1 MTTTYQK
8 AFIRVPCVHVPCEVG
23 DILSCSDELTD
34 RYDDIISRH
43 DDIISRSDELI
54 SHSDELISRSDD
66 IRTRSD
72 DLIGFSDNIIS
83 RGNELLNI
91 ISMSLHS
98 FHFHPKNSYIN
109 IQNVFQSF
117 RTNVIS

>member
-8 AFIRVPCVHVPCEVG
+8 AFIRVPYVHVPCEVG
-23 DILSCSDELTD
+23 DILSCSDELID
-34 RYDDIISRH
+34 RS

-72 DLIGFSDNIIS
+72 DLISCSDNIIS
-83 RGNELLNI
+83 RGNDLLNI

-98 FHFHPKNSYIN
+98 FRFHPKNSFIN
-109 IQNVFQSF
+109 IQNV
-117 RTNVIS
+117 

>member
-8 AFIRVPCVHVPCEVG
+8 AFIRVPYVHVPCEVG
-23 DILSCSDELTD
+23 DILSCSDELID
-34 RYDDIISRH
+34 RSDDIISRS

-54 SHSDELISRSDD
+54 SHSGELISRSDD

-72 DLIGFSDNIIS
+72 DLISCSDNIIS

-98 FHFHPKNSYIN
+98 FRFHPKNSYIH